1 MTTGRLC
8 VLDRGQL
15 FDELQ
20 PVHHGHVDIAK
31 NQLDPVLLEDA
42 KRFGAVSA
50 SSTVS
55 ARCRP
60 DAKSAPRSSHDRGI
74 VDDEGMYAVHEA
86 VSILGRQSVGALFC
100 TPALYAC
107 LVIDRHRGRD
117 FKISAAPALRCA
129 KGMVDLAY
137 DSLRESGAFC
147 NADQLRDLGDEESP
161 RWR

>member
-1 MTTGRLC
+1 
-8 VLDRGQL
+8 L

-42 KRFGAVSA
+42 KRFGAVSGLQYL
-50 SSTVS
+50 
-55 ARCRP
+55 CQL
-60 DAKSAPRSSHDRGI
+60 DAGLTQRALHDLSHDRGI

-107 LVIDRHRGRD
+107 LVIDRHRG
-117 FKISAAPALRCA
+117 
-129 KGMVDLAY
+129 
-137 DSLRESGAFC
+137 
-147 NADQLRDLGDEESP
+147 P
-161 RWR
+161 RL